1 MSFIDNDPP
10 RQHSVAEL
18 TNGEISS
25 VYSVAKRRGKFKYV
39 VALNMDEI
47 KALVLHGEKYFHS
60 VSTNSK
66 KEYLTA
72 LEVQKRAREYLEE
85 EKSKSEDNLLG
96 L

>member
-10 RQHSVAEL
+10 RRHSIDEL
-18 TNGEISS
+18 TKGENVSI
-25 VYSVAKRRGKFKYV
+25 YSVAKGNGKYKYV

-47 KALVLHGEKYFHS
+47 KALVLHGEKYFQS

-66 KEYLTA
+66 KEYLQA
-72 LEVQKRAREYLEE
+72 LEIQKRARKYLEE
-85 EKSKSEDNLLG
+85 TKSKEDNSFG